1 MGELNPTLGQK
12 IKWDCKQKD
21 TKKTMMKKRNKKN
34 HMTKLLK
41 VKGNIFFFVLFVES
55 SCEREV
61 REAAKHN
68 RINSKRE
75 EPWDQNWVVIFVYKK
90 KEKERKRHI

>member
-1 MGELNPTLGQK
+1 MGLQT
-12 IKWDCKQKD
+12 KD
-21 TKKTMMKKRNKKN
+21 TKKTMMKKKEGKSKPKKKD

-41 VKGNIFFFVLFVES
+41 VKGDIFFLSVES

-68 RINSKRE
+68 RKNSKRE
-75 EPWDQNWVVIFVYKK
+75 NHGTKIG
-90 KEKERKRHI
+90 

>member
-1 MGELNPTLGQK
+1 MGLQTKRHKEDDDEKKEQK
-12 IKWDCKQKD
+12 KSHDKIIKS
-21 TKKTMMKKRNKKN
+21 KRK
-34 HMTKLLK
+34 HFF
-41 VKGNIFFFVLFVES
+41 FFFVVES